1 MNESGYQQRAELHKR
16 EAVCF
21 QEQLQILPIV
31 TGSLKPYL
39 FLSWQTVEPLLQQGK
54 TLAVI
59 PERSRGLDDVADF
72 VYDGAV
78 VLELRTRIHKGI
90 NVW

>member
-1 MNESGYQQRAELHKR
+1 MGACLCMPERFAMNESGYQQRAELHKR

-39 FLSWQTVEPLLQQGK
+39 FLSWQTVEPLLQPGK
-54 TLAVI
+54 ALAVI
-59 PERSRGLDDVADF
+59 PE
-72 VYDGAV
+72 
-78 VLELRTRIHKGI
+78 
-90 NVW
+90 